1 MFIFRCWL
9 KQENKRERLMKDSSS
24 NSNILT
30 IKQRKF
36 LGFVAC
42 FGGALILGCLFAAV
56 ILILNRAF
64 DLFGGVIWSLAVSGM
79 LAILLRPVV
88 SFFEERVKLGRF
100 SSILLLYALVI
111 ISAGSA
117 TWLLGGKVI
126 YQTKEFLGTAA
137 DWPDKLEE
145 KAKVSLPP
153 ETWESISG
161 HVDAFKDYWKEIIGE
176 ENTPILILPDQ
187 QQDVYDTLNVELRE
201 TFRELDPD
209 ERTAFFMS
217 EGRPEQIQYLERK
230 STEMHNRAMEAMEKQ
245 GEEIAEKSAAVIKSA
260 WSGLLGFFAKITYL
274 AVIPIYLFYFLSS
287 NRNLIDELEKEISFL
302 SESVKKD
309 VVFLIR
315 EFVSILVSFF
325 RGQLLIGLLMGV
337 GYAIGFSISG
347 LKFGITLGLL
357 FGLLNIVPYLGSIV
371 GIVTAI
377 LVAYLQ
383 PGGIAEN
390 GEWSVLLGCGVS
402 FVVIQIVESYYLTP
416 KIMGQQTGL
425 HPVVV
430 MVSIF
435 FWGTALGGILGMIF
449 GIPLT
454 AFIIVAWR
462 LLCRKYFNRCSA

>member
-1 MFIFRCWL
+1 
-9 KQENKRERLMKDSSS
+9 MKDSTSS
-24 NSNILT
+24 PPILSER
-30 IKQRKF
+30 QRKF

-42 FGGALILGCLFAAV
+42 FAGALLLGCLFSAV

-64 DLFGGVIWSLAVSGM
+64 DLFGGVIWSLAISGM
-79 LAILLRPVV
+79 LAILLKPIVA
-88 SFFEERVKLGRF
+88 FFEDKVKLGRF

-111 ISAGSA
+111 ITAGSA

-126 YQTKEFLGTAA
+126 HQTKEFLGTAA
-137 DWPDKLEE
+137 DWPEQLEE
-145 KAKVSLPP
+145 KAKQSLPP

-161 HVDAFKDYWKEIIGE
+161 QVDAFKEYWKEILGE
-176 ENTPILILPDQ
+176 ENIQVLALPPEQ
-187 QQDVYDTLNVELRE
+187 QEVYDILDVNQRE
-201 TFRELDPD
+201 IFRALDPD
-209 ERTAFFMS
+209 ERNALFAI
-217 EGRPEQIQYLERK
+217 EDKREQIEYLEGK
-230 STEMHNRAMEAMEKQ
+230 ATEIHNRAMEAMEKQ
-245 GEEIAEKSAAVIKSA
+245 GGDIAEKSAAVIKSA
-260 WSGLLGFFAKITYL
+260 WSGLLGFFAQMTYL

-287 NRNLIDELEKEISFL
+287 NRNLIDDLEKELSFL
-302 SESVKKD
+302 SDSVKED
-309 VVFLIR
+309 IIFLIR

-371 GIVTAI
+371 GIVTAL
-377 LVAYLQ
+377 LVSYLQ
-383 PGGIAEN
+383 PGGIAES
-390 GEWSVLLGCGVS
+390 GEWNVLMGCGIS
-402 FVVIQIVESYYLTP
+402 FVIVQVIESYYLTP

-454 AFIIVAWR
+454 AFIIIAWR
-462 LLCRKYFNRCSA
+462 LLCRKYFHRAAC

>member
-1 MFIFRCWL
+1 MND
-9 KQENKRERLMKDSSS
+9 QASTSS
-24 NSNILT
+24 ILT
-30 IKQRKF
+30 ERQRKF
-36 LGFVAC
+36 LAFVAC
-42 FGGALILGCLFAAV
+42 FAGALVLGCLFTTV

-64 DLFGGVIWSLAVSGM
+64 DLFGGVIWSLAISGM

-88 SFFEERVKLGRF
+88 GFFEEKVKLGRL

-111 ISAGSA
+111 VTAGSS
-117 TWLLGGKVI
+117 TWFLGGKVI

-137 DWPDKLEE
+137 DWPDQLEE
-145 KAKVSLPP
+145 KAKESLPP

-161 HVDAFKDYWKEIIGE
+161 QVDAFKEYWKEILGKE
-176 ENTPILILPDQ
+176 DNSVLVLPSAEQ
-187 QQDVYDTLNVELRE
+187 KIYDTLSIDERE
-201 TFRELDPD
+201 TLRSLDPD
-209 ERTAFFMS
+209 ERNSFFKI
-217 EGRPEQIQYLERK
+217 EEKTQQIEYLNRK
-230 STEMHNRAMEAMEKQ
+230 ATEIHNRAMEAMEKQ
-245 GEEIAEKSAAVIKSA
+245 GGELAEKSAAVIKSA
-260 WSGLLGFFAKITYL
+260 WSGLLGFFAQMTYL

-287 NRNLIDELEKEISFL
+287 NRNLIDELEKELSFL
-302 SESVKKD
+302 TDSVKED
-309 VVFLIR
+309 IVFLIR
-315 EFVSILVSFF
+315 EFVSILVCFF
-325 RGQLLIGLLMGV
+325 RGQLLIGVLMGV
-337 GYAIGFSISG
+337 GYAIGFSLSG

-371 GIVTAI
+371 GIVTAL

-390 GEWSVLLGCGVS
+390 GELNVLFGCGIS
-402 FVVIQIVESYYLTP
+402 FVVVQLIESYYLTP

-454 AFIIVAWR
+454 AFIIITWR
-462 LLCRKYFNRCSA
+462 LLCRKYFHRSTC

>member
-1 MFIFRCWL
+1 
-9 KQENKRERLMKDSSS
+9 MKDSSS
-24 NSNILT
+24 ASPILSDR
-30 IKQRKF
+30 QRKF

-42 FGGALILGCLFAAV
+42 FAGALLLGCLLASV

-64 DLFGGVIWSLAVSGM
+64 DLFGGVIWSLAISGM
-79 LAILLRPVV
+79 LAILLRPIVT
-88 SFFEERVKLGRF
+88 FLEEKMKLGRF
-100 SSILLLYALVI
+100 FSILLLYILVI
-111 ISAGSA
+111 TSAGSA
-117 TWLLGGKVI
+117 TWLLGGKI
-126 YQTKEFLGTAA
+126 IFQTKEFLGTAA
-137 DWPDKLEE
+137 DWPDQLEE
-145 KAKVSLPP
+145 KAKDSLPP

-161 HVDAFKDYWKEIIGE
+161 QVESFKEYWKGIVGVETNSILVLPAPKQEI
-176 ENTPILILPDQ
+176 
-187 QQDVYDTLNVELRE
+187 YDTLGTDQRE
-201 TFRELDPD
+201 TFRLLDS
-209 ERTAFFMS
+209 EEKHVFFAI
-217 EGRPEQIQYLERK
+217 EEKIEQIEYLDRK
-230 STEMHNRAMEAMEKQ
+230 ASEIHNRAMEAMEKQ
-245 GEEIAEKSAAVIKSA
+245 GGELAEKSAAVIQSA
-260 WSGLLGFFAKITYL
+260 WSGLLGFFAQMTYL

-287 NRNLIDELEKEISFL
+287 NLNVIDELDREISFL
-302 SESVKKD
+302 SDSVRED
-309 VVFLIR
+309 VLFLIR

-325 RGQLLIGLLMGV
+325 RGQLMIGLLMGV

-371 GIVTAI
+371 GIFTAL

-383 PGGIAEN
+383 PGGIAET
-390 GEWSVLLGCGVS
+390 GEWNVLIGCGIS
-402 FVVIQIVESYYLTP
+402 FVIVQVIESYYLTP

-462 LLCRKYFNRCSA
+462 LLCRKDVNRSFC

>member
-1 MFIFRCWL
+1 MNDHSNNPAIL
-9 KQENKRERLMKDSSS
+9 SKR
-24 NSNILT
+24 
-30 IKQRKF
+30 QRKF

-42 FGGALILGCLFAAV
+42 FAGALLLGCLFTAV

-64 DLFGGVIWSLAVSGM
+64 VLFGGVIWSLAISGM
-79 LAILLRPVV
+79 LAILLRPIVGI
-88 SFFEERVKLGRF
+88 FEERVKLGRL
-100 SSILLLYALVI
+100 SSILLLYALVVVT
-111 ISAGSA
+111 AGSA
-117 TWLLGGKVI
+117 TWFFGGKVI

-137 DWPDKLEE
+137 DWPEQLEE
-145 KAKVSLPP
+145 KAKESLPP

-161 HVDAFKDYWKEIIGE
+161 QVQAFKEYWKEMLGK
-176 ENTPILILPDQ
+176 ENITVLVLPEPERQ
-187 QQDVYDTLNVELRE
+187 IYDTLGIDQRE
-201 TFRELDPD
+201 TFRLLDSD
-209 ERTAFFMS
+209 ERYAFFTLQ
-217 EGRPEQIQYLERK
+217 ENGEKIEYLNRK
-230 STEMHNRAMEAMEKQ
+230 ATEIHNRAMETIEKQ
-245 GEEIAEKSAAVIKSA
+245 GGEIAQKSAAVIKSA
-260 WSGLLGFFAKITYL
+260 WSGLLSFFAQMTYL

-287 NRNLIDELEKEISFL
+287 NRNLLDELEQELSFL
-302 SESVKKD
+302 STSLKND
-309 VVFLIR
+309 IIFLIR

-325 RGQLLIGLLMGV
+325 RGQLMIGLLMGV

-371 GIVTAI
+371 GIITAL

-383 PGGIAEN
+383 PGGIAET
-390 GEWSVLLGCGVS
+390 GEWNVLIGCGIS
-402 FVVIQIVESYYLTP
+402 FVIVQVIESYYLTP

-454 AFIIVAWR
+454 AFIIVIWR
-462 LLCRKYFNRCSA
+462 LLCRKYFHRSVSQH

>member
-1 MFIFRCWL
+1 
-9 KQENKRERLMKDSSS
+9 MKDSSS
-24 NSNILT
+24 ASPILSDR
-30 IKQRKF
+30 QRKF

-42 FGGALILGCLFAAV
+42 FAGALLLGCLLASV

-64 DLFGGVIWSLAVSGM
+64 DLFGGVIWSLAISGM
-79 LAILLRPVV
+79 LAILLRPIVTLL
-88 SFFEERVKLGRF
+88 EEKMKLGRF
-100 SSILLLYALVI
+100 FSILLLYILVI
-111 ISAGSA
+111 TSAGSA
-117 TWLLGGKVI
+117 TWLLGGKI
-126 YQTKEFLGTAA
+126 IFQTKEFLGTAA
-137 DWPDKLEE
+137 DWPVQLEE
-145 KAKVSLPP
+145 KAKDSLPP

-161 HVDAFKDYWKEIIGE
+161 QVESFKEYWKGIVGVETNSILVLPAPKQEI
-176 ENTPILILPDQ
+176 
-187 QQDVYDTLNVELRE
+187 YDTLGTDQRE
-201 TFRELDPD
+201 TFRLLDS
-209 ERTAFFMS
+209 EEKHVFFAI
-217 EGRPEQIQYLERK
+217 EEKIEQIEYLDRK
-230 STEMHNRAMEAMEKQ
+230 ASEIHNRAMEAMEKQ
-245 GEEIAEKSAAVIKSA
+245 GGELAEKSAAVIQSA
-260 WSGLLGFFAKITYL
+260 WSGLLGFFAQMTYL

-287 NRNLIDELEKEISFL
+287 NRNVIDELDREISFL
-302 SESVKKD
+302 SDSVRED
-309 VVFLIR
+309 VLFLIR

-325 RGQLLIGLLMGV
+325 RGQLMIGLLMGV

-371 GIVTAI
+371 GIFTAL

-383 PGGIAEN
+383 PGGIAET
-390 GEWSVLLGCGVS
+390 GEWNVLIGCGIS
-402 FVVIQIVESYYLTP
+402 FVIVQVIESYYLTP

-462 LLCRKYFNRCSA
+462 LLCRKYFNRSFC

>member
-1 MFIFRCWL
+1 
-9 KQENKRERLMKDSSS
+9 MKDSSS
-24 NSNILT
+24 ASPILSDR
-30 IKQRKF
+30 QRKF

-42 FGGALILGCLFAAV
+42 FAGALLLGCLLSSV

-64 DLFGGVIWSLAVSGM
+64 DLFGGVIWSLAISGM
-79 LAILLRPVV
+79 LAILLRPIVT
-88 SFFEERVKLGRF
+88 FLEEKIKLGRF
-100 SSILLLYALVI
+100 SSILLLYILVI
-111 ISAGSA
+111 TSAGSA

-126 YQTKEFLGTAA
+126 FQTKEFLGTAA
-137 DWPDKLEE
+137 DWPDQLEE
-145 KAKVSLPP
+145 KAKDSLPP

-161 HVDAFKDYWKEIIGE
+161 QVESFKEYWKGIVGE
-176 ENTPILILPDQ
+176 ETNSILVLPPPEQ
-187 QQDVYDTLNVELRE
+187 EIYDTLGTDQRE
-201 TFRELDPD
+201 TFRLLDS
-209 ERTAFFMS
+209 EEKHVFFAI
-217 EGRPEQIQYLERK
+217 EEKVEQIEYLDRK
-230 STEMHNRAMEAMEKQ
+230 ASEIHNRAMETMEKQ
-245 GEEIAEKSAAVIKSA
+245 GGEIAEKSAAVIQSA
-260 WSGLLGFFAKITYL
+260 WSGLLGFFAQMTYL

-287 NRNLIDELEKEISFL
+287 NRNLIDELDRELSFL
-302 SESVKKD
+302 SDSVRED
-309 VVFLIR
+309 VLFLIR

-325 RGQLLIGLLMGV
+325 RGQLMIGLLMGV

-371 GIVTAI
+371 GIITAL

-383 PGGIAEN
+383 PEGIAET
-390 GEWSVLLGCGVS
+390 GEWNVLIGCGIS
-402 FVVIQIVESYYLTP
+402 FVIVQVIESYYLTP

-462 LLCRKYFNRCSA
+462 LLCRKYFNRSFC

>member
-1 MFIFRCWL
+1 
-9 KQENKRERLMKDSSS
+9 MKDSTSS
-24 NSNILT
+24 PHILSER
-30 IKQRKF
+30 QRKF

-42 FGGALILGCLFAAV
+42 FAGALLLGCLFAAV

-64 DLFGGVIWSLAVSGM
+64 DLFGGVIWSLAISGM
-79 LAILLRPVV
+79 LAILLRPIVA
-88 SFFEERVKLGRF
+88 FFEEKVKFGRF

-111 ISAGSA
+111 LTAGSA

-126 YQTKEFLGTAA
+126 HQTKEFLGTAA
-137 DWPDKLEE
+137 DWPEQLEE
-145 KAKVSLPP
+145 KAKQSLPP

-161 HVDAFKDYWKEIIGE
+161 QVDAFKEYWKEILGE
-176 ENTPILILPDQ
+176 ENIQVLALSSEQ
-187 QQDVYDTLNVELRE
+187 QEVYDTLDVNQRE
-201 TFRELDPD
+201 TFRALDPD
-209 ERTAFFMS
+209 ERNALFAIEDKS
-217 EGRPEQIQYLERK
+217 EQIEYLERK
-230 STEMHNRAMEAMEKQ
+230 ATEIHNRAMEAMEKQ
-245 GEEIAEKSAAVIKSA
+245 GGDIAEKSAAVIKSA
-260 WSGLLGFFAKITYL
+260 WSGLLGFFAQMTYL

-287 NRNLIDELEKEISFL
+287 NRNLIDDLEKELSFL
-302 SESVKKD
+302 SDSVKED
-309 VVFLIR
+309 VIFLIR

-371 GIVTAI
+371 GIVTAL
-377 LVAYLQ
+377 LVSYLQ
-383 PGGIAEN
+383 PGGIAES
-390 GEWSVLLGCGVS
+390 GEWNVLIGCGIS
-402 FVVIQIVESYYLTP
+402 FVIVQVIESYYLTP

-454 AFIIVAWR
+454 AFIIIAWR
-462 LLCRKYFNRCSA
+462 LLCRKYFHRAVC